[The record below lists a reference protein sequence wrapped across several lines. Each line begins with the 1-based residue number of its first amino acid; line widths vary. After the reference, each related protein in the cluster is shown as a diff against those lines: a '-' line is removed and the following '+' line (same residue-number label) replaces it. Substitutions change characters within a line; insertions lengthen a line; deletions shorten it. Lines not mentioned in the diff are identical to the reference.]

1 MSGCGFFCFLFI
13 WAVFLFPILVSIC
26 CLIVKREKIF
36 YKLKYFFI
44 SSFVGYVWVAIFTTF
59 RNILQSNEA
68 INKKWYSLLLEYPNT
83 LMTIDLALHIVP
95 ILILSYLLSKNKIVD
110 FGKSK

>member
-13 WAVFLFPILVSIC
+13 WAGFLFPILVSIC

-44 SSFVGYVWVAIFTTF
+44 SSFVGYTWVVVFTTF
-59 RNILQSNEA
+59 RNLIQSNEV
-68 INKKWYSLLLEYPNT
+68 IHKKWYSLLLEYPNT
-83 LMTIDLALHIVP
+83 FMTIDLALYVVP
-95 ILILSYLLSKNKIVD
+95 VLILSYLLSKNKIVN